1 MKFVNSLWNINLQL
15 KENVFNVLVIEN
27 QNAMAQIIYELSEQ
41 YNGND
46 GNFILSDN
54 NNLLKFNNLISL
66 VLNPFSIN
74 CNEKKIISKL
84 HSQLYDLANDIYYE
98 KTKTLESN
106 IINYLNILIDSLP
119 YDLIFNYEFD
129 IISLF
134 KLQTV
139 KLDQNLLSLTDKIL
153 NYIKVCADLTD
164 IKLIIFINLKSF
176 VNEFELLEI
185 YKISSYYKIN
195 LLLIENLQR
204 CKMNN
209 ECITIIDS
217 DMCLISF

>member
-66 VLNPFSIN
+66 VLNPFFIN

-98 KTKTLESN
+98 KTKTLESD
-106 IINYLNILIDSLP
+106 IINYLNILIDFLP

-185 YKISSYYKIN
+185 YKISSYCKIN